1 MRLSILAAA
10 LGCAALPAFA
20 ETTLNA
26 GAALEYY
33 FEPAGA
39 GTGNVTDI
47 SAYGEL
53 DFGGGYA
60 GLAALKS
67 TDDLT
72 DELALGFGY
81 RGEAAD
87 LSYDLGYTHY
97 FYPNDTASE
106 YGELV
111 LGVEKGFGDKVT
123 ATLDLGYDV
132 TNKAANA
139 YVGAEFAA
147 TEKLAISANLG
158 LYEVPGASNE
168 TEWDLGATYALS
180 DEVGVDLRYFDG
192 SDDAEYP
199 DGHVGLAL
207 TWDTSKLL
215 N

>member
-1 MRLSILAAA
+1 MRLTILAAA
-10 LGCAALPAFA
+10 LGCAACPVFA

-33 FEPAGA
+33 LEPEGA
-39 GTGNVTDI
+39 GSDNVTDV

-53 DFGGGYA
+53 DFGGGYV
-60 GLAALKS
+60 GLSALKS
-67 TDDLT
+67 SDDLA

-81 RGEAAD
+81 RGEAAG
-87 LSYDLGYTHY
+87 LSYDMGYTHY

-123 ATLDLGYDV
+123 ATFDLGYDV

-139 YVGAEFAA
+139 FVGAEIAM
-147 TEKLAISANLG
+147 TEKLAMSANFG
-158 LYEVPGASNE
+158 LNEVPGASNE

-180 DEVGVDLRYFDG
+180 DEVGLDLRHFDG
-192 SDDAEYP
+192 SDYADSYI
-199 DGHVGLAL
+199 GLAL